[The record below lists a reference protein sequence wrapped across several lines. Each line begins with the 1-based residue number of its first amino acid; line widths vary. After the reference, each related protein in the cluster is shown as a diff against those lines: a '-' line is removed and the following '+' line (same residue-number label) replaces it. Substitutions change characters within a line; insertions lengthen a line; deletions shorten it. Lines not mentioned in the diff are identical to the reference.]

1 MKLTVIGCSGSLP
14 GPSSPASCYLVEAD
28 GARILLDLGSGALG
42 PLQRHVKL
50 TELDAVLFS
59 HLHPDHCMDLCGLY
73 VALRYGPDRAAVR
86 VPVWGPEGTGPRM
99 AAAYGVEPE
108 PGMSGVFDFHPY
120 SDAIAEIGPFTV
132 RTVRVAHPV
141 PAYAIRVE
149 HDGSALVYSGD
160 TGPTPALVE
169 LASGADVLLCEAA
182 FADVPGN
189 QPGLHLNGR
198 EAGEHATA
206 AGVGRL
212 VVTHVP
218 PWGDPDRALADA
230 RIGFDGAIDLARP
243 DLTWEF

>member
-1 MKLTVIGCSGSLP
+1 MKLTVIGCSGTVP
-14 GPSSPASCYLVEAD
+14 GPSSAASCYLLEAE
-28 GARILLDLGSGALG
+28 GAQILLDLGSGALG

-50 TELDAVLFS
+50 AELDAVLFS

-73 VALRYGPDRAAVR
+73 VALRYGPDRATGR
-86 VPVWGPEGTGPRM
+86 MPVWGPEGTGARM
-99 AAAYGVEPE
+99 AAAYGVEPA
-108 PGMSGVFDFHPY
+108 PGVSGYFDFRTHV
-120 SDAIAEIGPFTV
+120 DAPVEIGPFTV
-132 RTVRVAHPV
+132 RTARVAHPV
-141 PAYAIRVE
+141 PTFAIRVE

-189 QPGLHLNGR
+189 QPDLHLNGR

-212 VVTHVP
+212 IVTHVP
-218 PWGDPDRALADA
+218 PWGDPESAAEQARRA
-230 RIGFDGAIDLARP
+230 FDGPVELAVP
-243 DLTWEF
+243 DRSWEF